1 MKKTTKKILSIAAG
15 VALLSSSFAFVPVPA
30 HADETMWINHLDFL
44 AGDPSVIIS
53 FNAVDSGVGGGLSG
67 LLINSTTVGEDAD
80 GGGNKVIEKGLL
92 VPPGNLVNGV
102 RICYELTSE
111 DSYISQI
118 RLAQVQDPPDSALIL
133 LDDGTDLTG
142 QGPICVDST
151 APFSEPIDPVAGSLR
166 LSFRVNFTTPADD
179 LSNGDTIVI
188 RGVALNVIPET
199 IDDIQQQIDD
209 LEDVIENHA
218 HEYLTGRGKGHNNT
232 LATSGPAIISSE
244 PMPAM
249 VPFNGKIKTKKI
261 KNN

>member
-102 RICYELTSE
+102 RICYELTSK

-118 RLAQVQDPPDSALIL
+118 RLAQVQDPSGSASIL
-133 LDDGTDLTG
+133 LDDGTDLID
-142 QGPICVDST
+142 QGPICVDSM
-151 APFSEPIDPVAGSLR
+151 APFSEPIDPAAGALR
-166 LSFRVNFTTPADD
+166 LSFRVNFTNPIDE

-188 RGVALNVIPET
+188 RAVALNVIPKV
-199 IDDIQQQIDD
+199 IDEDIQQQIDD
-209 LEDVIENHA
+209 LKDGLQNHA
-218 HEYLTGRGKGHNNT
+218 HEYLTGKGKGHNNT

-244 PMPAM
+244 PLPDP
-249 VPFNGKIKTKKI
+249 VTFKDKIKTKKI
-261 KNN
+261 K